1 MGKAEGFPWRLLVT
15 VFIVIIVFIGFTV
28 LSSFESNQPNYR
40 SYNEFK
46 KETEVIEGI
55 VIKAEK
61 ISKVFLLDDYN
72 LVVSNNKGISKMVK
86 VEENQYINY
95 QKGSN
100 VKFRIDKGKQNTV
113 ILDLKQENDITNQ
126 KEFKGKFERKSS
138 SVILDKYFGSVF
150 IKWLK

>member
-1 MGKAEGFPWRLLVT
+1 MGKAEEFPWRLLVS
-15 VFIVIIVFIGFTV
+15 VFIVFIVFVGFTV
-28 LSSFESNQPNYR
+28 LLRFEGNQTNYR
-40 SYNEFK
+40 SFTEFK

-61 ISKVFLLDDYN
+61 NSEVFLPDDYN

-86 VEENQYINY
+86 VEEYQYINY

-126 KEFKGKFERKSS
+126 KEFKGNFERKSS
-138 SVILDKYFGSVF
+138 SVILDMYFGSGA
-150 IKWLK
+150 ING